1 MAWRL
6 HHVGLPA
13 RLVQETAEWYA
24 DVLGMEE
31 VPATFKDRDRGVFF
45 TDDQNVRWFD
55 DDAVQI
61 HIARPTCNF
70 AFDNGFFVDP
80 LVNGHVAIEVDDLD
94 GVRSRLRERDI
105 YFADAGNFALAG
117 YEQIYCLDPALN
129 AVEINMRVDDE

>member
-13 RLVQETAEWYA
+13 RLVEETADWYA

-31 VPATFKDRDRGVFF
+31 VPAVFKERDRGVFL

-61 HIARPTCNF
+61 HIARPTCSF
-70 AFDNGFFVDP
+70 AADNNFFVDP
-80 LVNGHVAIEVDDLD
+80 LVNGHMAIEVDDLEA
-94 GVRSRLRERDI
+94 VKQRLDAADI
-105 YFADAGNFALAG
+105 YFADAGNFALPG
-117 YEQIYCLDPALN
+117 YEQIYCLDPSCN
-129 AVEINMRVDDE
+129 AVEINSRTQD